1 MLNDCVFGTYRASAT
16 NPPLSQSDPQT
27 LQPSDFVILAVNA
40 GFAAAAEAW
49 GELDCWMLVFRR
61 KFLL

>member
-1 MLNDCVFGTYRASAT
+1 MRSVSR
-16 NPPLSQSDPQT
+16 

-40 GFAAAAEAW
+40 GFAVAAEAW

>member
-1 MLNDCVFGTYRASAT
+1 VN
-16 NPPLSQSDPQT
+16 
-27 LQPSDFVILAVNA
+27 LAVNA

-49 GELDCWMLVFRR
+49 GELDCCMLGFGR